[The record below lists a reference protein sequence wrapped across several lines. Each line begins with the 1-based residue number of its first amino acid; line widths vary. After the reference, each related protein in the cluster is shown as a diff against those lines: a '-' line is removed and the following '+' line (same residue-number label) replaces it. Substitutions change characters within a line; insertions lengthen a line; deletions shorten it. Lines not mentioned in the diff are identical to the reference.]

1 VAVFELHGFERDGS
15 WLSRDAD
22 IRFFARVARLLA
34 RRVRASDHIARI
46 GRARFGVFLVETD
59 EVGAINF
66 IHNLRKAAIKELG
79 LDSEYSIRTGW
90 ASPTKPEGF
99 DQALAVAL
107 SRLEQEAFQ
116 IDG

>member
-90 ASPTKPEGF
+90 ASPTKPDGF